1 MVSVDSPETNKQFAE
16 AENADF
22 PILSD
27 PAKKVAEAY
36 GVLSPTG
43 QYAQRWTF
51 YIGADG
57 KILAI
62 DKKVSPSTSGDAIAA
77 KLTELGIPRK
87 STSSS
92 R

>member
-1 MVSVDSPETNKQFAE
+1 MVSVDSPETNKQFAQ
-16 AENADF
+16 AESADF

-27 PAKKVAEAY
+27 PGKKVAEAY
-36 GVLSPTG
+36 GVLSPSG
-43 QYAQRWTF
+43 YARRWTF
-51 YIGADG
+51 YIGRDG

-62 DKKVSPSTSGDAIAA
+62 DKQVNPSTSGETIAA

-87 STSSS
+87 TTAPSS